1 MALHVYIPTQFVSRY
16 SLLGVFARELAEA
29 FASAGA
35 VVNAAVHPADQRGVF
50 VLFNTPERTEN
61 IKAWVQS
68 TVGDLRDAA
77 VLHYHV
83 DHPLALHAPHM
94 DEFVTW
100 PTYRLLMPCRDDGH
114 LLRLRWPTLK
124 HLNCGH
130 GIAPASLCSDASLEE
145 EHAQEQGEGPRRIPL
160 VLAGTIHGR
169 AELAQMR
176 GALPEGL
183 REIADAAAGLMA
195 VSPQMPFS
203 QAFDLSL
210 PGGVFANDH
219 WKLMEAVWRYATAHA
234 NATRRVM
241 MARAMQGVPALVVGP
256 AAWEEHCVG
265 TLRYGG
271 ELPYENLPA
280 LLRQARVT
288 LAWGPTQ
295 FAHTYSE
302 RLLLS
307 MGAGCATVTDDRL
320 TTRVQFVQDERQPAC
335 LIADVSE
342 PERVREAVDA
352 LLESPDLAAA
362 VACRGRAVVEAGHLW
377 GHRLNAF
384 AAAATDCWKA

>member
-29 FASAGA
+29 FAAAGA
-35 VVNAAVHPADQRGVF
+35 VVNARAHPSNQRGMF

-61 IKAWVQS
+61 IKSWVES
-68 TVGDLRDAA
+68 TVGNLKDAA

-94 DEFVTW
+94 DEFATW

-114 LLRLRWPTLK
+114 MLRLRWPKLK
-124 HLNCGH
+124 HLTCGH
-130 GIAPASLCSDASLEE
+130 GVSPTTLCSADSLAD
-145 EHAQEQGEGPRRIPL
+145 EHLVEQGEGPRRIPL
-160 VLAGTIHGR
+160 VLAGTIHSPQ
-169 AELAQMR
+169 ELAQMR

-195 VSPQMPFS
+195 VSPQMAFT

-210 PGGVFANDH
+210 PGGVFASDH

-241 MARAMQGVPALVVGP
+241 IAHAMQGIPALVVGP
-256 AAWEEHCVG
+256 QAWEEHCTG

-271 ELPYENLPA
+271 ELPYENLPE

-302 RLLLS
+302 RLLLAMAS
-307 MGAGCATVTDDRL
+307 GCATVTDDRL
-320 TTRVQFVQDERQPAC
+320 TTRAQFLQDESQPAC
-335 LIADVSE
+335 LVADVAD

-352 LLESPDLAAA
+352 LLEAPDVAAA
-362 VACRGRAVVEAGHLW
+362 IACRGRAMVEAGHLW
-377 GHRLNAF
+377 GHRLNTF
-384 AAAATDCWKA
+384 AAAAGDCWKV